1 MATTIQISEKT
12 KEKLFSLINQLEK
25 KWKKRVTYDEAIK
38 FLLKNRK
45 IIFNREDFIENM
57 ERFEG
62 IFKKGEAR
70 ELYNE
75 LRKKERERE
84 EKLEQKLDSD

>member
-1 MATTIQISEKT
+1 MKTTIQISENT
-12 KEKLFSLINQLEK
+12 KEKLFSLINKLEK
-25 KWKKRVTYDEAIK
+25 KWKRRVTYDEAIK

-45 IIFNREDFIENM
+45 VIINREDFIENM
-57 ERFEG
+57 EPFEG
-62 IFKKGEAR
+62 IFNKGEAK

-84 EKLEQKLDSD
+84 DKLEQKLNSH

>member
-25 KWKKRVTYDEAIK
+25 KWKKRVTYDEAIE

-45 IIFNREDFIENM
+45 IIISREDFIESM

-70 ELYNE
+70 KLYNE

-84 EKLEQKLDSD
+84 DKLEQKLDNH